1 MIFTCGES
9 LSHPACQLRRAANFS
24 GRVPVDPMSSTES
37 SSLPSAAAAPVTRA
51 VSAWLTPAELLLLG
65 AVWGSSFLFMRIA
78 AKDFGAFALVEVR
91 LALGALILLPFLLRA
106 KDKLTRSHWLRFLG
120 IGIINS
126 AAPFVLF
133 AWAAQRAPAGVVA
146 ISNATVVMFT
156 SLVAFMLFGEKISKR
171 SGMGLIA
178 GFVGVAVLA
187 SDKTSGENVLHAAL
201 AGVFASVLYGFGG
214 NFTKRYLH
222 DLPPSAVAAGTVL
235 CASIVVAP
243 LAVVTWPSTPI
254 PMLSWLSAIMLGA
267 LCTGLAYFLYY
278 RLLYRIGA
286 PRTSTVTYLVPLFGV
301 IWAWVFL
308 GEPLTLGMAIAGALI
323 LGGVALSQQKAPARK
338 T

>member
-1 MIFTCGES
+1 MKTRRS
-9 LSHPACQLRRAANFS
+9 LFLSRQPIN
-24 GRVPVDPMSSTES
+24 MSSS
-37 SSLPSAAAAPVTRA
+37 DSSLRSTAAAAPIASA

-78 AKDFGAFALVEVR
+78 APDFGAFALVEIR
-91 LALGALILLPFLLRA
+91 LALGALILLPFLWRV
-106 KDKLTRSHWLRFLG
+106 KDQIKLSHWLRFLG
-120 IGIINS
+120 IGIVNS

-156 SLVAFMLFGEKISKR
+156 SLVAFMLFGEKITKR
-171 SGMGLIA
+171 GAIGLLL
-178 GFVGVAVLA
+178 GFIGVAALA
-187 SDKTSGENVLHAAL
+187 SGKTSGGSVLPAAL

-235 CASIVVAP
+235 CAAVVVAP
-243 LAVVTWPSTPI
+243 LAFVTWPTAPV
-254 PMLSWLSAIMLGA
+254 PALSWLSAVMLGA

-308 GEPLTLGMAIAGALI
+308 NEPLTLSMAVAGALI
-323 LGGVALSQQKAPARK
+323 LGGVALSQQRR
-338 T
+338 

>member
-1 MIFTCGES
+1 
-9 LSHPACQLRRAANFS
+9 
-24 GRVPVDPMSSTES
+24 MSSSEPTVR
-37 SSLPSAAAAPVTRA
+37 PTAAATPIVANT
-51 VSAWLTPAELLLLG
+51 WLTPAELLLLG
-65 AVWGSSFLFMRIA
+65 AVWGGSFLFMRIA

-91 LALGALILLPFLLRA
+91 LALGALILLPFLLRVR
-106 KDKLTRSHWLRFLG
+106 DKLTASHWLRLLG

-133 AWAAQRAPAGVVA
+133 AWAAQRAPAGIVA

-156 SLVAFMLFGEKISKR
+156 SIVAFLLYGEKISRR
-171 SGMGLIA
+171 SGLGLIA
-178 GFVGVAVLA
+178 GFVGVVVLA
-187 SDKTSGENVLHAAL
+187 SDKTSGGSVVPAAL
-201 AGVFASVLYGFGG
+201 AGVFASILYGFGG

-235 CASIVVAP
+235 CACVVVAP
-243 LAVVTWPSTPI
+243 LAVATWPSTPI
-254 PMLSWLSAIMLGA
+254 PALSWLSAVLLGA

-286 PRTSTVTYLVPLFGV
+286 PRTSTVTYIVPLFGV

-308 GEPLTLGMAIAGALI
+308 GEPLTVSMAIAGALI
-323 LGGVALSQQKAPARK
+323 LGGVALSQQRAAVRK
-338 T
+338 LN

>member
-1 MIFTCGES
+1 MSTS
-9 LSHPACQLRRAANFS
+9 DTSVR
-24 GRVPVDPMSSTES
+24 SST
-37 SSLPSAAAAPVTRA
+37 AATAIS
-51 VSAWLTPAELLLLG
+51 SAWLTPVELLLLG
-65 AVWGSSFLFMRIA
+65 AIWGGSFLFMRIA

-91 LALGALILLPFLLRA
+91 LALGALILSPFLFRA
-106 KDKLTRSHWLRFLG
+106 KAQIKRSHWLRFLG

-156 SLVAFMLFGEKISKR
+156 SLVAFLLYGEKISKR
-171 SGMGLIA
+171 SAIGLLL

-187 SDKTSGENVLHAAL
+187 SGKTSGGSVLSAAM
-201 AGVFASVLYGFGG
+201 AGVFASVLYGFGA
-214 NFTKRYLH
+214 NFTRRYLS
-222 DLPPSAVAAGTVL
+222 DVPPSAVAAGTVL
-235 CASIVVAP
+235 CAALVVAP
-243 LAVVTWPSTPI
+243 LAAATWPSTPI
-254 PMLSWLSAIMLGA
+254 PMLSWLSAVMLGA
-267 LCTGLAYFLYY
+267 FCTGIAYFLFY

-308 GEPLTLGMAIAGALI
+308 NEPLTVSMAVAGALI
-323 LGGVALSQQKAPARK
+323 LGGVALSQQRAAKPAAK
-338 T
+338 

>member
-1 MIFTCGES
+1 M
-9 LSHPACQLRRAANFS
+9 
-24 GRVPVDPMSSTES
+24 STEPTS
-37 SSLPSAAAAPVTRA
+37 VRPASAAAPVANTW
-51 VSAWLTPAELLLLG
+51 VTPAELLLLG
-65 AVWGSSFLFMRIA
+65 AVWGGSFLFMRIA

-91 LALGALILLPFLLRA
+91 LALGALILLPFLLRV
-106 KDKLTRSHWLRFLG
+106 KDQLKPSHWLRFLG
-120 IGIINS
+120 LGIINS

-156 SLVAFMLFGEKISKR
+156 SIVAFLLYAEKISRR
-171 SGMGLIA
+171 SALGLLA
-178 GFVGVAVLA
+178 GFIGVAVLA
-187 SDKTSGENVLHAAL
+187 SGKTSGGSVLPAAL
-201 AGVFASVLYGFGG
+201 AGVFASILYGFGG
-214 NFTKRYLH
+214 NFTKRHLH

-243 LAVVTWPSTPI
+243 LAAATWPSTPI
-254 PMLSWLSAIMLGA
+254 PALSWLSAVMLGA

-301 IWAWVFL
+301 IWAWIFL
-308 GEPLTLGMAIAGALI
+308 GEPLTATMAIAGALI
-323 LGGVALSQQKAPARK
+323 LGGVALSQQRAPSRK

>member
-1 MIFTCGES
+1 MSTTEPTVRPKAAGAAVV
-9 LSHPACQLRRAANFS
+9 PAAN
-24 GRVPVDPMSSTES
+24 T
-37 SSLPSAAAAPVTRA
+37 
-51 VSAWLTPAELLLLG
+51 WLTPAELTLLG
-65 AVWGSSFLFMRIA
+65 AIWGGSFLFMRIA
-78 AKDFGAFALVEVR
+78 AKDFGSFALVEMR
-91 LALGALILLPFLLRA
+91 LALGALILLPFLLRV
-106 KDKLTRSHWLRFLG
+106 KHQLKPSHWLRFLG

-126 AAPFVLF
+126 AVPFVLF

-156 SLVAFMLFGEKISKR
+156 SVVAFLLFGEKISRR
-171 SGMGLIA
+171 SAMGLVA

-187 SDKTSGENVLHAAL
+187 SGKTSGGSVLPAAM
-201 AGVFASVLYGFGG
+201 AGVLASISYGFGG

-222 DLPPSAVAAGTVL
+222 DVPPSAVAAGTVL
-235 CASIVVAP
+235 CAAIVVAP
-243 LAVVTWPSTPI
+243 LAVATWPSTPI
-254 PMLSWLSAIMLGA
+254 PALSWLSAVMLGV

-301 IWAWVFL
+301 VWAWVFL
-308 GEPLTLGMAIAGALI
+308 GEPLTATMAIAGALI
-323 LGGVALSQQKAPARK
+323 LGGVALSQQRAPVRK

>member
-1 MIFTCGES
+1 MSTSEPT
-9 LSHPACQLRRAANFS
+9 LRPAAGAPVAAN
-24 GRVPVDPMSSTES
+24 
-37 SSLPSAAAAPVTRA
+37 VTP
-51 VSAWLTPAELLLLG
+51 WLTPAELLLLG
-65 AVWGSSFLFMRIA
+65 AIWGGSFLFMRIA

-91 LALGALILLPFLLRA
+91 LVLGTLFLLPFLLRV
-106 KDKLTRSHWLRFLG
+106 KDRLTRSHWLRLLG

-156 SLVAFMLFGEKISKR
+156 SIVAFLLFGEKISRR
-171 SGMGLIA
+171 SAMGLIT
-178 GFVGVAVLA
+178 GFVGVVVLA
-187 SDKTSGENVLHAAL
+187 SDKTSGGSVLPAAM
-201 AGVFASVLYGFGG
+201 AGVLASILYGFGS

-222 DLPPSAVAAGTVL
+222 DLPPGAVAAGTVL
-235 CASIVVAP
+235 CASVVVAP
-243 LAVVTWPSTPI
+243 LAVMTWPDTPV
-254 PMLSWLSAIMLGA
+254 PALSWLSAILLGA

-301 IWAWVFL
+301 VWAWIFL
-308 GEPLTLGMAIAGALI
+308 GEPLTLGMAIAAALI
-323 LGGVALSQQKAPARK
+323 LGGVALSQQRAAAGTATVEATNER
-338 T
+338 TRVTE

>member
-1 MIFTCGES
+1 
-9 LSHPACQLRRAANFS
+9 
-24 GRVPVDPMSSTES
+24 
-37 SSLPSAAAAPVTRA
+37 
-51 VSAWLTPAELLLLG
+51 
-65 AVWGSSFLFMRIA
+65 
-78 AKDFGAFALVEVR
+78 
-91 LALGALILLPFLLRA
+91 LGALILLPFLLRV
-106 KDKLTRSHWLRFLG
+106 KDQLTASHWLRFLG
-120 IGIINS
+120 IGVINS

-156 SLVAFMLFGEKISKR
+156 SIVAFLLFGEKISKR
-171 SGMGLIA
+171 SALGLLA

-187 SDKTSGENVLHAAL
+187 SGKTAGGGNVLHAAS
-201 AGVFASVLYGFGG
+201 AGVFASILYGFGG

-243 LAVVTWPSTPI
+243 LAAVTWPSTPI
-254 PMLSWLSAIMLGA
+254 PAVSWLSAVLLGA
-267 LCTGLAYFLYY
+267 LCTGLAYFLFY

-308 GEPLTLGMAIAGALI
+308 SEPLTLSMAIAGALI
-323 LGGVALSQQKAPARK
+323 LGGVALSQQRGPARK
-338 T
+338 

>member
-1 MIFTCGES
+1 
-9 LSHPACQLRRAANFS
+9 
-24 GRVPVDPMSSTES
+24 MSSSEPT
-37 SSLPSAAAAPVTRA
+37 SLRSAAAAAPIATA
-51 VSAWLTPAELLLLG
+51 TWLTPAELLLLG

-78 AKDFGAFALVEVR
+78 AKDFGAFALVEMR
-91 LALGALILLPFLLRA
+91 LALGALILLPFLLRV
-106 KDKLTRSHWLRFLG
+106 KDQIKPSHWWRFLG
-120 IGIINS
+120 LGIVNS

-156 SLVAFMLFGEKISKR
+156 SIVAFLLFGEKISKR
-171 SGMGLIA
+171 SAIGLLL
-178 GFVGVAVLA
+178 GFIGVAVLA
-187 SDKTSGENVLHAAL
+187 SGKTSGGSVLPAAL
-201 AGVFASVLYGFGG
+201 AGVLASVLYGFGG

-222 DLPPSAVAAGTVL
+222 DLPPSAVAAGTVM
-235 CASIVVAP
+235 CAAIVVAP
-243 LAVVTWPSTPI
+243 LAFSTWPSAPV
-254 PMLSWLSAIMLGA
+254 PALSWLSAIMLGV

-308 GEPLTLGMAIAGALI
+308 SEPLTLSMAVAGALI
-323 LGGVALSQQKAPARK
+323 LGGVALSQQRAPAK
-338 T
+338 K

>member
-1 MIFTCGES
+1 
-9 LSHPACQLRRAANFS
+9 
-24 GRVPVDPMSSTES
+24 
-37 SSLPSAAAAPVTRA
+37 
-51 VSAWLTPAELLLLG
+51 LLLG

-78 AKDFGAFALVEVR
+78 AKDFGAFALVEMR
-91 LALGALILLPFLLRA
+91 LALGALILLPFLLRV
-106 KDKLTRSHWLRFLG
+106 KQMIKPSHWLRFLG

-156 SLVAFMLFGEKISKR
+156 SIVAWALFGEKISKR
-171 SGMGLIA
+171 SALGLLL
-178 GFVGVAVLA
+178 GFIGVAVLA
-187 SDKTSGENVLHAAL
+187 SGKTSGGSVLPAAL
-201 AGVFASVLYGFGG
+201 AGVLASILYGFGG

-235 CASIVVAP
+235 CASVAVAP
-243 LAVVTWPSTPI
+243 LAFATWPSVP
-254 PMLSWLSAIMLGA
+254 PPALSWLSAVMLGV

-308 GEPLTLGMAIAGALI
+308 SEPLTLSMAVAGALI
-323 LGGVALSQQKAPARK
+323 LGGVALSQQRAAAKK
-338 T
+338 

>member
-1 MIFTCGES
+1 
-9 LSHPACQLRRAANFS
+9 
-24 GRVPVDPMSSTES
+24 MSSSES
-37 SSLPSAAAAPVTRA
+37 TSMRPAAAATPIVPVA
-51 VSAWLTPAELLLLG
+51 HAWLTPAELLLLG
-65 AVWGSSFLFMRIA
+65 AVWGGSFLFMRIA

-91 LALGALILLPFLLRA
+91 LGLGALILLPFLFRV
-106 KDKLTRSHWLRFLG
+106 KDQLKPSHWLRFFGL
-120 IGIINS
+120 GIINS

-156 SLVAFMLFGEKISKR
+156 SIVAFLLFGEKISKR
-171 SGMGLIA
+171 SAVGLLA

-187 SDKTSGENVLHAAL
+187 SGKTSGGSVLPAAL
-201 AGVFASVLYGFGG
+201 AGVFASILYGFGG

-243 LAVVTWPSTPI
+243 LAFVTWPSTPI
-254 PMLSWLSAIMLGA
+254 PALSWLSAVMLGA

-301 IWAWVFL
+301 VWAWVFL
-308 GEPLTLGMAIAGALI
+308 GEPLTVSMAVAGALI
-323 LGGVALSQQKAPARK
+323 LGGVALSQQRPPTKK
-338 T
+338 

>member
-1 MIFTCGES
+1 
-9 LSHPACQLRRAANFS
+9 
-24 GRVPVDPMSSTES
+24 MSSSEPTS
-37 SSLPSAAAAPVTRA
+37 VRPAAAAAPVA
-51 VSAWLTPAELLLLG
+51 PAANAWVTPAELLLLG

-91 LALGALILLPFLLRA
+91 LALGALILLPFLLRV
-106 KDKLTRSHWLRFLG
+106 KDKLTASHWLRLLG

-156 SLVAFMLFGEKISKR
+156 SIVAFVLFGEKISRR
-171 SGMGLIA
+171 SALGLLA

-187 SDKTSGENVLHAAL
+187 SGKTSGGSVLPAAL

-235 CASIVVAP
+235 CASIAVAP
-243 LAVVTWPSTPI
+243 LAALTWPSTPI
-254 PMLSWLSAIMLGA
+254 PALSWISAVMLGA

-308 GEPLTLGMAIAGALI
+308 GEPLTVSMAIAGALI
-323 LGGVALSQQKAPARK
+323 LGGVALSQQRAPLRK

>member
-1 MIFTCGES
+1 
-9 LSHPACQLRRAANFS
+9 
-24 GRVPVDPMSSTES
+24 MSSPD
-37 SSLPSAAAAPVTRA
+37 SSLRSATAAAPIAPATN
-51 VSAWLTPAELLLLG
+51 AWLTPAELLLLG

-91 LALGALILLPFLLRA
+91 LALGALILLPFLLRV
-106 KDKLTRSHWLRFLG
+106 KDQIKPSHWLRFLG

-156 SLVAFMLFGEKISKR
+156 SIVAFLLFGEKISKR
-171 SGMGLIA
+171 GAIGLLL
-178 GFVGVAVLA
+178 GFIGVATLA
-187 SDKTSGENVLHAAL
+187 SGKTSGGSVLPAAL
-201 AGVFASVLYGFGG
+201 AGVFASILYGFGG

-222 DLPPSAVAAGTVL
+222 DLPPSAVAAGTVI
-235 CASIVVAP
+235 CAAVVVAP
-243 LAVVTWPSTPI
+243 LAFVTWPSTPV
-254 PMLSWLSAIMLGA
+254 PALSWLSAVMLGA

-308 GEPLTLGMAIAGALI
+308 SEPLTLSMAVAGALI
-323 LGGVALSQQKAPARK
+323 LGGVALSQQRASVRK
-338 T
+338 

>member
-1 MIFTCGES
+1 
-9 LSHPACQLRRAANFS
+9 
-24 GRVPVDPMSSTES
+24 MSSTES
-37 SSLPSAAAAPVTRA
+37 TSLRSATAAAPIA
-51 VSAWLTPAELLLLG
+51 NAWLTPAELLLLG
-65 AVWGSSFLFMRIA
+65 AVWGGSFLFMRIA

-91 LALGALILLPFLLRA
+91 LALGALILLPFLLKA
-106 KDKLTRSHWLRFLG
+106 KNQLTRSHWLRLLG

-156 SLVAFMLFGEKISKR
+156 SIVAFMLYGEKISKR
-171 SGMGLIA
+171 SALGLIA
-178 GFVGVAVLA
+178 GFVGVVVLA
-187 SDKTSGENVLHAAL
+187 SDKTSGGSVLEAAM
-201 AGVFASVLYGFGG
+201 AGVFASILYGFGG
-214 NFTKRYLH
+214 NFTRRYLG

-243 LAVVTWPSTPI
+243 LAVITWPSTPI
-254 PMLSWLSAIMLGA
+254 PALSWLSAVMLGV
-267 LCTGLAYFLYY
+267 LCTGLAYFLFY

-286 PRTSTVTYLVPLFGV
+286 PKTSTVTYLVPLFGV

-308 GEPLTLGMAIAGALI
+308 SEPLTISMAIAGALI
-323 LGGVALSQQKAPARK
+323 LGGVAISQQRAPANK
-338 T
+338 

>member
-1 MIFTCGES
+1 
-9 LSHPACQLRRAANFS
+9 
-24 GRVPVDPMSSTES
+24 MSSSEPTS
-37 SSLPSAAAAPVTRA
+37 VRPTAAAAPVA
-51 VSAWLTPAELLLLG
+51 PAAPAANAWVTPAELLLLG

-91 LALGALILLPFLLRA
+91 LALGALILLPFLLRV
-106 KDKLTRSHWLRFLG
+106 KDKLTASHWLRLLG

-156 SLVAFMLFGEKISKR
+156 SIVAFLLFGEKISRR
-171 SGMGLIA
+171 SALGLLA

-187 SDKTSGENVLHAAL
+187 SGKTSGGSVLPAAL

-235 CASIVVAP
+235 CASIAVAP
-243 LAVVTWPSTPI
+243 LAALTWPSAPI
-254 PMLSWLSAIMLGA
+254 PALSWISAVMLGA

-308 GEPLTLGMAIAGALI
+308 GEPLTVSMAIAGALI
-323 LGGVALSQQKAPARK
+323 LGGVALSQQRAPLRK

>member
-1 MIFTCGES
+1 
-9 LSHPACQLRRAANFS
+9 
-24 GRVPVDPMSSTES
+24 MSSS
-37 SSLPSAAAAPVTRA
+37 DSSLRSATATTPVAAAAN
-51 VSAWLTPAELLLLG
+51 AWLTPAELLLLG

-91 LALGALILLPFLLRA
+91 LALGALILLPFLLRV
-106 KDKLTRSHWLRFLG
+106 KDQIKPSHWLRFLG

-156 SLVAFMLFGEKISKR
+156 SIVAFLLFGEKISKR
-171 SGMGLIA
+171 SALGLLL
-178 GFVGVAVLA
+178 GFIGVAVLA
-187 SDKTSGENVLHAAL
+187 SGKTSGSSVLPAAL
-201 AGVFASVLYGFGG
+201 AGVLASILYGFGG

-222 DLPPSAVAAGTVL
+222 DLPPSAVAAGTVV
-235 CASIVVAP
+235 CAALVVAP
-243 LAVVTWPSTPI
+243 LAFATWPSTPV
-254 PMLSWLSAIMLGA
+254 PALSWLSAVMLGA

-308 GEPLTLGMAIAGALI
+308 SEPLTLSMAVAGALI
-323 LGGVALSQQKAPARK
+323 LGGVALSQQRASSKK
-338 T
+338 

>member
-1 MIFTCGES
+1 
-9 LSHPACQLRRAANFS
+9 
-24 GRVPVDPMSSTES
+24 MSSSEPT
-37 SSLPSAAAAPVTRA
+37 SLRSQAAAAPIATA
-51 VSAWLTPAELLLLG
+51 SWLTPAELLLLG

-78 AKDFGAFALVEVR
+78 AKDFGAFALVEMR
-91 LALGALILLPFLLRA
+91 LALGALILLPFLLRV
-106 KDKLTRSHWLRFLG
+106 KDQIRPSHWLRLLG
-120 IGIINS
+120 IGMINS

-156 SLVAFMLFGEKISKR
+156 SIVAFLLFGEKISKR
-171 SGMGLIA
+171 SALGLLL
-178 GFVGVAVLA
+178 GFIGVAVLA
-187 SDKTSGENVLHAAL
+187 SGKTSGGSVLAAAL
-201 AGVFASVLYGFGG
+201 AGVLASILYGFGG

-222 DLPPSAVAAGTVL
+222 DLPPSAVAAGTVM
-235 CASIVVAP
+235 CAAIVVAP
-243 LAVVTWPSTPI
+243 LAFATWPSVPV
-254 PMLSWLSAIMLGA
+254 PALSWLSAIMLGV

-308 GEPLTLGMAIAGALI
+308 SEPLTLSMAVAGALI
-323 LGGVALSQQKAPARK
+323 LGGVALSQQRAPAK
-338 T
+338 K

>member
-1 MIFTCGES
+1 MSSSDSS
-9 LSHPACQLRRAANFS
+9 LRSATATAPVAPAAN
-24 GRVPVDPMSSTES
+24 
-37 SSLPSAAAAPVTRA
+37 
-51 VSAWLTPAELLLLG
+51 AWLTPAELLLLG
-65 AVWGSSFLFMRIA
+65 AVWSSSFLFMRIA

-91 LALGALILLPFLLRA
+91 LALGALILLPFLLRV
-106 KDKLTRSHWLRFLG
+106 KDQIKPSHWLRFLG

-156 SLVAFMLFGEKISKR
+156 SIVAFLLFDEKISKR
-171 SGMGLIA
+171 SALGLLL
-178 GFVGVAVLA
+178 GFIGVAVLA
-187 SDKTSGENVLHAAL
+187 SGKTSGGSVLPAAL
-201 AGVFASVLYGFGG
+201 AGVLASILYGFGG

-222 DLPPSAVAAGTVL
+222 DLPPSAVAAGTVV
-235 CASIVVAP
+235 CAALVVAP
-243 LAVVTWPSTPI
+243 LAFATWPSTPV
-254 PMLSWLSAIMLGA
+254 PALSWLSAVMLGA

-308 GEPLTLGMAIAGALI
+308 SEPLTLSMAVAGALI
-323 LGGVALSQQKAPARK
+323 LGGVALSQQRASAKK
-338 T
+338 

>member
-1 MIFTCGES
+1 MTARRQPAS
-9 LSHPACQLRRAANFS
+9 LHL
-24 GRVPVDPMSSTES
+24 MSSSES
-37 SSLPSAAAAPVTRA
+37 TSLRSTAAAAPIA
-51 VSAWLTPAELLLLG
+51 NAWLTPVELLLLA
-65 AVWGSSFLFMRIA
+65 AVWGGSFLFMRIA

-91 LALGALILLPFLLRA
+91 LAWGALFLSPLLLRV
-106 KDKLTRSHWLRFLG
+106 KDRLTPSHWLRLLG

-146 ISNATVVMFT
+146 ISNATTVMFT
-156 SLVAFMLFGEKISKR
+156 SIVALLLFGEKIGRR
-171 SGMGLIA
+171 SALGLLA
-178 GFVGVAVLA
+178 GFIGVTVLA
-187 SDKTSGENVLHAAL
+187 SGKTSGGSVLQAAL

-222 DLPPSAVAAGTVL
+222 DLPPGAVAAGTVL

-243 LAVVTWPSTPI
+243 LAAATWPSTPI
-254 PMLSWLSAIMLGA
+254 PALSWFSAVMLGA

-301 IWAWVFL
+301 LWAWIFL
-308 GEPLTLGMAIAGALI
+308 GEPLTLSMAVAGALI
-323 LGGVALSQQKAPARK
+323 LGGVASSQQRAPAR
-338 T
+338 TP

>member
-1 MIFTCGES
+1 LRSATAAGS
-9 LSHPACQLRRAANFS
+9 LSPA
-24 GRVPVDPMSSTES
+24 T
-37 SSLPSAAAAPVTRA
+37 
-51 VSAWLTPAELLLLG
+51 SAWLTPAELLLLG
-65 AVWGSSFLFMRIA
+65 AVWGGSFLFMRIA

-91 LALGALILLPFLLRA
+91 LALGALILLPFLWRA
-106 KDKLTRSHWLRFLG
+106 KKQITPSHWLRFLG

-156 SLVAFMLFGEKISKR
+156 SIVAFLLFGEKISKR
-171 SGMGLIA
+171 GALGLLL
-178 GFVGVAVLA
+178 GFIGVAALA
-187 SDKTSGENVLHAAL
+187 SGKTSGGSVLPAAL
-201 AGVFASVLYGFGG
+201 AGVFASVLYGFGA

-222 DLPPSAVAAGTVL
+222 DLPPSAVAAGTVM
-235 CASIVVAP
+235 CAAIVVAP
-243 LAVVTWPSTPI
+243 LAFTTWPSTPI
-254 PMLSWLSAIMLGA
+254 PALSWLSAVMLGA
-267 LCTGLAYFLYY
+267 LCTGLAYFFFY

-308 GEPLTLGMAIAGALI
+308 NEPLTVSMAVAGALI
-323 LGGVALSQQKAPARK
+323 LGGVALSQQRK
-338 T
+338 

>member
-1 MIFTCGES
+1 
-9 LSHPACQLRRAANFS
+9 
-24 GRVPVDPMSSTES
+24 MSSSEPTVR
-37 SSLPSAAAAPVTRA
+37 PAAAAAPITN
-51 VSAWLTPAELLLLG
+51 AWLTPSELLLLG

-91 LALGALILLPFLLRA
+91 LGLGALILLPFLLRV
-106 KDKLTRSHWLRFLG
+106 KDRLTTSHWLRFLG

-156 SLVAFMLFGEKISKR
+156 SVVAFLMFGEKISRR
-171 SGMGLIA
+171 SALGLLA
-178 GFVGVAVLA
+178 GFIGVAVLA
-187 SDKTSGENVLHAAL
+187 SGKTSGGSVLPAAL
-201 AGVFASVLYGFGG
+201 AGVFASILYGFGG
-214 NFTKRYLH
+214 NFTKRYLQ

-243 LAVVTWPSTPI
+243 LAAATWPSTPI
-254 PMLSWLSAIMLGA
+254 PALSWLSAVMLGA

-308 GEPLTLGMAIAGALI
+308 GEPLTVSMAIAGALI
-323 LGGVALSQQKAPARK
+323 LGGVALSQQRALVRK

>member
-1 MIFTCGES
+1 MASSEPTVRS
-9 LSHPACQLRRAANFS
+9 STA
-24 GRVPVDPMSSTES
+24 VDPI
-37 SSLPSAAAAPVTRA
+37 APA

-78 AKDFGAFALVEVR
+78 AKDFGSFALVEMR
-91 LALGALILLPFLLRA
+91 LALGALVLLPFLLRA
-106 KDKLTRSHWLRFLG
+106 RHQLTRSHWLRLLG

-156 SLVAFMLFGEKISKR
+156 SVVAFTLFGEKISKR
-171 SGMGLIA
+171 SALGLLA

-187 SDKTSGENVLHAAL
+187 SGKTSGGSVLHAAL
-201 AGVFASVLYGFGG
+201 AGVFASVLYGFGA

-222 DLPPSAVAAGTVL
+222 DLPSSAVAAATVL

-243 LAVVTWPSTPI
+243 LAVATWPSTPI
-254 PMLSWLSAIMLGA
+254 PALSWWSAIMLGV
-267 LCTGLAYFLYY
+267 LCTGIAYFLFY

-308 GEPLTLGMAIAGALI
+308 GEPLTLSMAIAGALI
-323 LGGVALSQQKAPARK
+323 LGGVALSQKASARK
-338 T
+338 P

>member
-1 MIFTCGES
+1 MLFVT
-9 LSHPACQLRRAANFS
+9 ARASPLVRGPPERGSSANNLGF
-24 GRVPVDPMSSTES
+24 PMSSSDTSVRS
-37 SSLPSAAAAPVTRA
+37 STAATPIA
-51 VSAWLTPAELLLLG
+51 SAWLTPAELLLLG
-65 AVWGSSFLFMRIA
+65 AVWGGSFLFMRIA

-106 KDKLTRSHWLRFLG
+106 KAQLKPSHWLRLLG

-156 SLVAFMLFGEKISKR
+156 SLVAFLLYGEKISRR
-171 SGMGLIA
+171 SAIGLLA
-178 GFVGVAVLA
+178 GFIGVAVLA
-187 SDKTSGENVLHAAL
+187 SGKTSGGSVLPAAL
-201 AGVFASVLYGFGG
+201 AGVFASILYGFGG
-214 NFTKRYLH
+214 NFTRRYLA

-235 CASIVVAP
+235 CAALVVAP
-243 LAVVTWPSTPI
+243 LAIVTWPSTPI
-254 PMLSWLSAIMLGA
+254 PAVSWMSAIMLGA
-267 LCTGLAYFLYY
+267 FCTGFAYFLYY

-308 GEPLTLGMAIAGALI
+308 SEPLTLSMAIAGALI
-323 LGGVALSQQKAPARK
+323 LGGVALSQQRAAPKSAAK
-338 T
+338 

>member
-1 MIFTCGES
+1 
-9 LSHPACQLRRAANFS
+9 
-24 GRVPVDPMSSTES
+24 MSSSEPTVR
-37 SSLPSAAAAPVTRA
+37 PAAATAPIVTN
-51 VSAWLTPAELLLLG
+51 SWLTPTELLLLG
-65 AVWGSSFLFMRIA
+65 AVWGSSFLFMRVA

-91 LALGALILLPFLLRA
+91 LALGALILLPFLLRV
-106 KDKLTRSHWLRFLG
+106 KDQLTASHWLRLLG
-120 IGIINS
+120 IGLINS

-156 SLVAFMLFGEKISKR
+156 SLVAFLLYAEKISRR
-171 SGMGLIA
+171 SGLGLLA
-178 GFVGVAVLA
+178 GFIGVIVLA
-187 SDKTSGENVLHAAL
+187 SDKTSGDSVLPAAL
-201 AGVFASVLYGFGG
+201 AGVFASILYGFGG

-243 LAVVTWPSTPI
+243 LAVATWPSTPI
-254 PMLSWLSAIMLGA
+254 PALSWLSAVLLGA

-301 IWAWVFL
+301 VWAWVFL
-308 GEPLTLGMAIAGALI
+308 GEPLTVSMAIAGALI
-323 LGGVALSQQKAPARK
+323 LGGVALSQQRAVRNA
-338 T
+338 